1 MNDKRNKQIIVR
13 LTEEEYKALN
23 DLVSKSFYSREEYIR
38 RLVIYHQL
46 PLPNPYKDSDID
58 YRELIRQIRAI
69 GYNIN
74 QIAEIA
80 NATDCINEVAY
91 RQNAK
96 KLFSFLRQLE
106 KIPKWIKVNDCG
118 FM

>member
-1 MNDKRNKQIIVR
+1 MNGNRNKQVLIR
-13 LTEEEYKALN
+13 LTEEEYKILN

-46 PLPNPYKDSDID
+46 PLPNPYKDPDID
-58 YRELIRQIRAI
+58 YHELIRQIRAV

-80 NATDCINEVAY
+80 NATDCINEDAY

-96 KLFSFLRQLE
+96 KLFLLAKQLQD
-106 KIPKWIKVNDCG
+106 IPKWVKVNECG
-118 FM
+118 VL